1 MSLAMDARPG
11 APIEGPGSRPVSS
24 VPPDI
29 WVPRLARHHPSWH
42 CVSMTDPEIAES
54 AITRRYDD
62 SLVIE
67 IPWSPDGYILEV
79 ACLRGDG
86 PGGGQFYSQVFKIL
100 DDSGDAGA
108 VWNSEDAPGG
118 GARWITGIDEFAD
131 ALDECPVPGI
141 DRNSLTPRVR
151 KLLLD
156 EQRLLLEPEA
166 ESS

>member
-1 MSLAMDARPG
+1 
-11 APIEGPGSRPVSS
+11 
-24 VPPDI
+24 
-29 WVPRLARHHPSWH
+29 
-42 CVSMTDPEIAES
+42 MTDPEIAES

-67 IPWSPDGYILEV
+67 IPWSPEGYILEV
-79 ACLRGDG
+79 ACLRGDDS
-86 PGGGQFYSQVFKIL
+86 GGGQFYSQVFEI
-100 DDSGDAGA
+100 DDSGDDAGA

-118 GARWITGIDEFAD
+118 GARWITDIDEFAN

-166 ESS
+166 ETS

>member
-1 MSLAMDARPG
+1 
-11 APIEGPGSRPVSS
+11 
-24 VPPDI
+24 
-29 WVPRLARHHPSWH
+29 
-42 CVSMTDPEIAES
+42 MTDPEIAES
-54 AITRRYDD
+54 AITRRYED

-67 IPWSPDGYILEV
+67 IPWSPEGYLLEV

-86 PGGGQFYSQVFKIL
+86 PGGGRFFSQVFKII

>member
-1 MSLAMDARPG
+1 
-11 APIEGPGSRPVSS
+11 
-24 VPPDI
+24 
-29 WVPRLARHHPSWH
+29 
-42 CVSMTDPEIAES
+42 MTDPEIAES
-54 AITRRYDD
+54 AITRRYGD

-67 IPWSPDGYILEV
+67 IPWSPEGYLLEV

-86 PGGGQFYSQVFKIL
+86 SAGAQFFSQVFRV
-100 DDSGDAGA
+100 DDSGDAVA
-108 VWNSEDAPGG
+108 VWNSEDAAGG
-118 GARWITGIDEFAD
+118 GSRYITGIDEFAD

-141 DRNSLTPRVR
+141 DRKSLTPRVR